1 MTVSVGNTVTGLQTE
16 DLITRVNNEI
26 DRRGG
31 GVHVLPGQ
39 ATGKVSA
46 VLYNTINAALQGA
59 AIPYNTGVPNVAVKQ
74 LIQAQQINDLLAAIN
89 SAANVCLC
97 NCNYCTCNCNYC
109 TCDCNYCT
117 CDCNYC
123 TCDCNYCT
131 CDCNYACTCNCNYSD
146 SRLKENITFIG
157 TEDDLNVYSWNY
169 LWDKATTYIGVMAQ
183 ELVAT
188 KYAKALS
195 VDSNGYYMVDYS
207 QLPVKMKTA

>member
-46 VLYNTINAALQGA
+46 ALYNTINAALQGA
-59 AIPYNTGVPNVAVKQ
+59 AIPYNTGVANVAVNQ
-74 LIQAQQINDLLAAIN
+74 LIQASQINDLLTAIS

-117 CDCNYC
+117 CDCNYS
-123 TCDCNYCT
+123 
-131 CDCNYACTCNCNYSD
+131 CTCNCNYSD
-146 SRLKENITFIG
+146 SRLKENIKFVG
-157 TEDDLNVYSWNY
+157 NESGLNVYSWNY

-183 ELVAT
+183 ELIAT
-188 KYAKALS
+188 QYAKALS

-207 QLPVKMKTA
+207 QLPVKIKTA

>member
-1 MTVSVGNTVTGLQTE
+1 MTVSIGNTVTGLQTE

-39 ATGKVSA
+39 ATGKVTA

-59 AIPYNTGVPNVAVKQ
+59 AIPYNTGVANVAVKQ
-74 LIQAQQINDLLAAIN
+74 LIQAQQINDLLTAIN

-97 NCNYCTCNCNYC
+97 NCNYCTCN
-109 TCDCNYCT
+109 
-117 CDCNYC
+117 CNYC